1 MRRCWRFLVLAVFL
15 GASPAVVAS
24 QQDCS
29 KTFFGGHAPALLNAK
44 PREKTRELCFS
55 QFTLLHSGVTRGPL
69 WSAEDL
75 SRANL
80 TIAVGLSRPSSNT
93 FHEEALLPAAS
104 MRLSRRTSGGWPQ
117 GRR

>member
-1 MRRCWRFLVLAVFL
+1 MRCCWRFLVLAVFL

-29 KTFFGGHAPALLNAK
+29 EPFFGDQAKALLNAK
-44 PREKTRELCFS
+44 LRENTRELCFS
-55 QFTLLHSGVTRGPL
+55 EFTLLHSGVTRGPL

-80 TIAVGLSRPSSNT
+80 TTAVSLPRPSSNT
-93 FHEEALLPAAS
+93 FHEEALLPS
-104 MRLSRRTSGGWPQ
+104 QSTTLSEPPGGL
-117 GRR
+117 